1 VKGISLKGRLSKT
14 RLIGALAVL
23 VLAGGAGGYVLQ
35 SGMLDGD
42 HEDGGSA
49 DASGVSCTTT
59 EFIKLNRGGQRWLRK
74 YIRTDSADGIE
85 RVRTALRVA
94 GVLAKAEKADLY
106 QVVVLDNAGPEG
118 RANLRGAAIG
128 AEVLFAPDP
137 TKLPGMDQPFVARY
151 ASGKANAIG
160 LFYGASVELSPD
172 DIRANMTAIKDR
184 SDCETLVA
192 DASAPVEGEGLPGH
206 GKPAAGHGEAPE
218 AGQAEGHGKG
228 DGEAQAEDHGDAPA
242 EGHEAASEPAE
253 GHDAAP
259 SASGHDAPAET
270 ATASEGG
277 WMSTVMNMIPGMGGT
292 EKTVAGGHEPAAANG
307 EQAGIFT
314 RVMHMIPGLGS
325 DAAPGENSAP
335 SDVAHAADPA
345 QGADQSAPAT
355 ALADHAAPSPQEAA
369 DDHKAAAELA
379 VTAPEDTHAPVADK
393 PEQEAAAP
401 HEIAPE
407 ETGATH

>member
-1 VKGISLKGRLSKT
+1 MKGISLKGRLSKT

-35 SGMLDGD
+35 SGMLDGA
-42 HEDGGSA
+42 HEEGSSA
-49 DASGVSCTTT
+49 DVSGVSCTTT

-160 LFYGASVELSPD
+160 LFYGPSVELSPD
-172 DIRANMTAIKDR
+172 DIRANMTEIKDR

-192 DASAPVEGEGLPGH
+192 DASAPVEGEGLPSH
-206 GKPAAGHGEAPE
+206 GTPAAGHGEAPE
-218 AGQAEGHGKG
+218 AGSAEGHG
-228 DGEAQAEDHGDAPA
+228 DGEAQAEGHGDAPA
-242 EGHEAASEPAE
+242 EGHEATS
-253 GHDAAP
+253 DSAA
-259 SASGHDAPAET
+259 GHDAPAEAET
-270 ATASEGG
+270 AKASEGG
-277 WMSTVMNMIPGMGGT
+277 WMSTVMNMIPGMGATT
-292 EKTVAGGHEPAAANG
+292 EKAGPEGHEVAAGNG
-307 EQAGIFT
+307 EQAGILS
-314 RVMHMIPGLGS
+314 RVMHMIPGLGT
-325 DAAPGENSAP
+325 DAAPSEKSAP
-335 SDVAHAADPA
+335 SDPAPAADLA
-345 QGADQSAPAT
+345 KEADHQAPAT
-355 ALADHAAPSPQEAA
+355 AEADHAAPAPHDGDASPSAEEG
-369 DDHKAAAELA
+369 HKAAAELA
-379 VTAPEDTHAPVADK
+379 VTAPEDPHAPVSDK

-401 HEIAPE
+401 HEVAPE
-407 ETGATH
+407 KTGATH